1 MFLSYREKLERKP
14 VNVHL
19 PGKAPHFY
27 LRLKK
32 FRTLIQIRMAE
43 TILKGLKTVPKH
55 NQDSQNLSA
64 NQVTLNVNSEDSTEN
79 VNIAN
84 NKIHSYQIKPL
95 EIKLPQ
101 TQTSMR
107 YMTNER
113 FQGEEQ
119 FHSKNCLLKISPSPP
134 LALVSIGPPITK

>member
-1 MFLSYREKLERKP
+1 
-14 VNVHL
+14 
-19 PGKAPHFY
+19 
-27 LRLKK
+27 
-32 FRTLIQIRMAE
+32 MAE
-43 TILKGLKTVPKH
+43 TILKGLKTVSKH

-84 NKIHSYQIKPL
+84 NKIHSYQIKSL

>member
-1 MFLSYREKLERKP
+1 
-14 VNVHL
+14 
-19 PGKAPHFY
+19 
-27 LRLKK
+27 
-32 FRTLIQIRMAE
+32 MAQ
-43 TILKGLKTVPKH
+43 TIFKGLKTVPKH
-55 NQDSQNLSA
+55 NKDAQNLSG

-95 EIKLPQ
+95 DIKLPQ

-113 FQGEEQ
+113 FQGEGQ
-119 FHSKNCLLKISPSPP
+119 FHSKNCLLKISLSPP
-134 LALVSIGPPITK
+134 LVLVSIGPPITK